1 MYWCVRGESRLHH
14 VCIAIVLEFEG
25 RGGVSI
31 RHHYYFIRLRIRT
44 KPNLTSA
51 LVVAKYK
58 IKSTELEKYKYYLNN
73 SIDFAF
79 FLFKS

>member
-1 MYWCVRGESRLHH
+1 MCIGVRGESRLRH

-25 RGGVSI
+25 RGGASI

-51 LVVAKYK
+51 LSRTAKYK

-79 FLFKS
+79 FPL

>member
-1 MYWCVRGESRLHH
+1 MCIGVRGESRLRD

-25 RGGVSI
+25 RGGASV
-31 RHHYYFIRLRIRT
+31 RHHYYFIRLCIRT

-51 LVVAKYK
+51 LSRTAKYK

-73 SIDFAF
+73 SIVFAF
-79 FLFKS
+79 SL